1 METRKLYDEDASK
14 WVRRKPNSLSDF
26 TGRPAVFDLCGD
38 VRGLDV
44 ADLGCG
50 EGYCTRELKS
60 RGAKSMIGIELSQK
74 MVDAANAAEREA
86 PLGIEYRQ
94 GDVRKLEL
102 DSDKYDLVTAVFV
115 FNYVVYA
122 DMLAALHEIYR
133 ITKPG
138 GAFVFSIPH
147 PSFPFIGKKQAPF
160 YFDFEGRGYFSG
172 RDSKNEGEIHCVDG
186 TKLRVQMIH
195 KPLEDY
201 FTALRAVGF
210 TKMPIVKELRVLPEH
225 MAENPAFFG
234 GVNDVPLHMAFRVE
248 K

>member
-1 METRKLYDEDASK
+1 
-14 WVRRKPNSLSDF
+14 
-26 TGRPAVFDLCGD
+26 
-38 VRGLDV
+38 
-44 ADLGCG
+44 
-50 EGYCTRELKS
+50 
-60 RGAKSMIGIELSQK
+60 MIGIELSQK

-86 PLGIEYRQ
+86 PLGIKYRQ

-172 RDSKNEGEIHCVDG
+172 RDSKNEGE
-186 TKLRVQMIH
+186 RS
-195 KPLEDY
+195 
-201 FTALRAVGF
+201 TAWTGPSSACR
-210 TKMPIVKELRVLPEH
+210 
-225 MAENPAFFG
+225 
-234 GVNDVPLHMAFRVE
+234 
-248 K
+248 